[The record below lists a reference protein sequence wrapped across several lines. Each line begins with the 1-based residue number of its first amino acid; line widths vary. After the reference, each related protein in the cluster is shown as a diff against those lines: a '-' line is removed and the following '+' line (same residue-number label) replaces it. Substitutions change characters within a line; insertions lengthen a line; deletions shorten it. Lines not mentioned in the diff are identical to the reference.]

1 MVNMEKNLLTIFQFI
16 IMFKTKVR
24 TAAAHSEAKVESS
37 PSRYNKQ
44 PTPGGAKKFAVYST
58 LIFTAD
64 SVSL

>member
-1 MVNMEKNLLTIFQFI
+1 
-16 IMFKTKVR
+16 MFKTKVR